1 MSSDR
6 DEIWTAAEIAER
18 WKISARTVRDMLEQ
32 GELPGFKVRREWR
45 IYLSD
50 VLEHEKRTKK
60 AATKKDVDE
69 VVMMMPRAVFPR
81 IR

>member
-6 DEIWTAAEIAER
+6 DEIWTPREVAER

-45 IYLSD
+45 IYLSQVSSEGVGNLSGICD
-50 VLEHEKRTKK
+50 
-60 AATKKDVDE
+60 
-69 VVMMMPRAVFPR
+69 
-81 IR
+81 

>member
-6 DEIWTAAEIAER
+6 DEIWTPAEIAER

-32 GELPGFKVRREWR
+32 GELPGFKVRRERR

-50 VLEHEKRTKK
+50 VLDFEKKSKK
-60 AATKKDVDE
+60 AAKKDVDG
-69 VVMMMPRAVFPR
+69 VVMMMPRAVVTR

>member
-6 DEIWTAAEIAER
+6 DEIWTPAEIAER

-32 GELPGFKVRREWR
+32 RELPGFKVRREWR

-50 VLEHEKRTKK
+50 VLEYEKRSKK
-60 AATKKDVDE
+60 TAAKKDVDG
-69 VVMMMPRAVFPR
+69 VVMMMPRAVVTR

>member
-6 DEIWTAAEIAER
+6 DEIWTTAEIAER

-50 VLEHEKRTKK
+50 VLEYEKRSKK
-60 AATKKDVDE
+60 AAKKDVDG
-69 VVMMMPRAVFPR
+69 VVMMMPRAVVAR

>member
-6 DEIWTAAEIAER
+6 DEIWTPSDLAER

-50 VLEHEKRTKK
+50 VLDYEKKSKK
-60 AATKKDVDE
+60 AAKKDVDG
-69 VVMMMPRAVFPR
+69 VVMMMPRAVVTR
-81 IR
+81 IK

>member
-6 DEIWTAAEIAER
+6 DEIWTPREIAER

-45 IYLSD
+45 VYLSD
-50 VLEHEKRTKK
+50 VLEHEQRSKK
-60 AATKKDVDE
+60 AAAKKDIDG
-69 VVMMMPRAVFPR
+69 VVMMMPRAVVAR
-81 IR
+81 IK

>member
-1 MSSDR
+1 MSDR
-6 DEIWTAAEIAER
+6 DEIWTPAEIAER

-45 IYLSD
+45 VYLSD
-50 VLEHEKRTKK
+50 VLEHEKRSKK
-60 AATKKDVDE
+60 AAKKDVDG
-69 VVMMMPRAVFPR
+69 VVMMMPRAVVTR

>member
-6 DEIWTAAEIAER
+6 DEIWTPAEIAER
-18 WKISARTVRDMLEQ
+18 WKISARTVRDMLER

-45 IYLSD
+45 VYLSD
-50 VLEHEKRTKK
+50 VMEHEKRSKKK
-60 AATKKDVDE
+60 AEKKDLDE

>member
-1 MSSDR
+1 MSDR

-45 IYLSD
+45 VYLSD
-50 VLEHEKRTKK
+50 VLEHEKRSKK
-60 AATKKDVDE
+60 AEKKDLDE